1 MNRLQ
6 VEVQVLD
13 DDGFVLAEGSYP
25 LDPNTGGVE
34 IETEAISLTAASLKI
49 HAKYDRVKYSQI
61 VKRALGSQREFLSL
75 DVLTP
80 RYTKFVISFAIL
92 I

>member
-1 MNRLQ
+1 MTSHSIILHLNHSQ

-13 DDGFVLAEGSYP
+13 DDGFVVAEGSYP

-49 HAKYDRVKYSQI
+49 HAKYDRVKYSHI
-61 VKRALGSQREFLSL
+61 VNRAPGSQKEYLSL

-80 RYTKFVISFAIL
+80 R
-92 I
+92 

>member
-1 MNRLQ
+1 MTSNSSILNLNHSQ
-6 VEVQVLD
+6 VEVRVLD
-13 DDGFVLAEGSYP
+13 DDGFVVADGSYP

-49 HAKYDRVKYSQI
+49 QAKYDKVKYSHI
-61 VKRALGSQREFLSL
+61 VNRAPGSEKEYLLL

-80 RYTKFVISFAIL
+80 R
-92 I
+92 